1 MENLTEEQKKLFYKF
16 IKNIKDEN
24 SLKQLEQ
31 FLDLIENN
39 AIQNSLKDIAEF
51 NSVYKGNG
59 NNEEMSIKDMI
70 EDIKIRQKDIDEIYW
85 KIFDVRSEGENEKNK
100 SSALIEIEKAKE
112 YANKMQNDYMKFYDK
127 KDSQGNITEEGII
140 SKLKQACNDIET
152 NKDKIEEFEEFY
164 NKIFI
169 GVEADENG
177 KNGKLS
183 LEKYLD
189 EKRTEINNLISSK
202 KQELGNC
209 LNDYK
214 DKFENLYKEK
224 NDKIDELL
232 PGATS
237 KGLAEA
243 YKDEKEDMQENIKK
257 WNGIFIGSIVLFIT
271 LFVIYFIISLNK
283 DFTFASFFRAF
294 PFLFFS
300 GFFTYYSTK
309 QIAEYKRIASEYAY
323 KQRLNQTYKGYETQI
338 KEANNEELKNQLL
351 RIMLDSA
358 ENNPSKILD
367 KKGEIPSLS
376 VIEKMLDILPFDTLK
391 RIQDKIKAKIEK

>member
-1 MENLTEEQKKLFYKF
+1 MEHLSNEQKRLFNKF

-51 NSVYKGNG
+51 NSAYNG
-59 NNEEMSIKDMI
+59 SDSAEKMSVKDMI
-70 EDIKIRQKDIDEIYW
+70 KDIKIGQKDIDEIYW
-85 KIFDVRSEGENEKNK
+85 KIFDIQSDDKNE

-112 YANKMQNDYMKFYDK
+112 YADRMKSDYGKFYDQE
-127 KDSQGNITEEGII
+127 DSQGKVTEGII
-140 SKLKQACNDIET
+140 SKLEQACDDIEE
-152 NKDKIEEFEEFY
+152 NKDKIEAFEEFY

-177 KNGKLS
+177 KGGKLS

-202 KQELGNC
+202 KQELESC
-209 LNDYK
+209 LNNYK
-214 DKFENLYKEK
+214 EKFENLYKEK
-224 NDKIDELL
+224 DAEISELL

-257 WNGIFIGSIVLFIT
+257 WNDIFIGSMILFVI
-271 LFVIYFIISLNK
+271 LFVIYFIVSIDK
-283 DFTFASFFRAF
+283 DFAYASFFRAF
-294 PFLFFS
+294 PFLFLS

-309 QIAEYKRIASEYAY
+309 QIAEYKRMASEYAY

-338 KEANNEELKNQLL
+338 KETNNEELKNQLL
-351 RIMLDSA
+351 KIMLDSA
-358 ENNPSKILD
+358 ENNPSKVLD

-376 VIEKMLDILPFDTLK
+376 MIEKMLDTLPLETLK
-391 RIQDKIKAKIEK
+391 RLQNRLKERVEK

>member
-16 IKNIKDEN
+16 IENIKDEN

-59 NNEEMSIKDMI
+59 NNEEMSIKEMV
-70 EDIKIRQKDIDEIYW
+70 EDIKISQKDIDEIYW

-177 KNGKLS
+177 KGGRLS

-189 EKRTEINNLISSK
+189 EKQTEIKKLISSK
-202 KQELGNC
+202 KQDLESC
-209 LNDYK
+209 LSDYK
-214 DKFENLYKEK
+214 DKFEN
-224 NDKIDELL
+224 
-232 PGATS
+232 
-237 KGLAEA
+237 
-243 YKDEKEDMQENIKK
+243 
-257 WNGIFIGSIVLFIT
+257 
-271 LFVIYFIISLNK
+271 
-283 DFTFASFFRAF
+283 
-294 PFLFFS
+294 
-300 GFFTYYSTK
+300 
-309 QIAEYKRIASEYAY
+309 
-323 KQRLNQTYKGYETQI
+323 
-338 KEANNEELKNQLL
+338 
-351 RIMLDSA
+351 
-358 ENNPSKILD
+358 
-367 KKGEIPSLS
+367 
-376 VIEKMLDILPFDTLK
+376 
-391 RIQDKIKAKIEK
+391 

>member
-1 MENLTEEQKKLFYKF
+1 MENLTKEQKKLFYKF

-39 AIQNSLKDIAEF
+39 AIQNSLNDIAEF
-51 NSVYKGNG
+51 NFVYKGNG
-59 NNEEMSIKDMI
+59 NNEEMSIKEMV
-70 EDIKIRQKDIDEIYW
+70 EDIKISQKDIDEIYW

-112 YANKMQNDYMKFYDK
+112 YANKMKNDYMKFYDQE
-127 KDSQGNITEEGII
+127 DSQGNVTEGII
-140 SKLKQACNDIET
+140 SKLEQACDDIEE

-177 KNGKLS
+177 KDGKLS

-189 EKRTEINNLISSK
+189 EKRTEINNLISNK
-202 KQELGNC
+202 KQELENC
-209 LNDYK
+209 LKGYK

>member
-1 MENLTEEQKKLFYKF
+1 MENLTKEQKKLFYKF

-39 AIQNSLKDIAEF
+39 AIQNSLNDIAEF
-51 NSVYKGNG
+51 NFVYKGNG
-59 NNEEMSIKDMI
+59 NNEEMSIKEMV
-70 EDIKIRQKDIDEIYW
+70 EDIKISQKDIDEIYW

-112 YANKMQNDYMKFYDK
+112 YANKMKNDYMKFYDQE
-127 KDSQGNITEEGII
+127 DSQGNVTEGII
-140 SKLKQACNDIET
+140 SKLEQACDDIEE

-177 KNGKLS
+177 KDGKLS

-189 EKRTEINNLISSK
+189 EKRTEINNLISNK
-202 KQELGNC
+202 KQELENC
-209 LNDYK
+209 LKGYK

-257 WNGIFIGSIVLFIT
+257 WNGVFIGSIVLFIT

>member
-1 MENLTEEQKKLFYKF
+1 MENLTKEQKKLFYKF

-70 EDIKIRQKDIDEIYW
+70 EDIKIGQKDIDEIYW
-85 KIFDVRSEGENEKNK
+85 KIFDIQSDDKNE

-112 YANKMQNDYMKFYDK
+112 YADRMKRDYGKFYDQE
-127 KDSQGNITEEGII
+127 DSQGNVTEGII
-140 SKLKQACNDIET
+140 SKLEQACDDIEE
-152 NKDKIEEFEEFY
+152 NKDKIEAFEEFY

-177 KNGKLS
+177 KDGKLS

-189 EKRTEINNLISSK
+189 EKQTEM
-202 KQELGNC
+202 EFC
-209 LNDYK
+209 LNSYK
-214 DKFENLYKEK
+214 EKFENLYKEK
-224 NDKIDELL
+224 DAEISELL

-237 KGLAEA
+237 KGLAKA
-243 YKDEKEDMQENIKK
+243 YKDEKEDMQKNIEW
-257 WNGIFIGSIVLFIT
+257 WNCVFVGSM
-271 LFVIYFIISLNK
+271 VILILSFLVYFIFSFYEN
-283 DFTFASFFRAF
+283 FTYVNFLRAF

-309 QIAEYKRIASEYAY
+309 QIAEYKRMASEYAY

-338 KEANNEELKNQLL
+338 KETNNEELKNQLL

-376 VIEKMLDILPFDTLK
+376 MIEKMLDTLPLETLK
-391 RIQDKIKAKIEK
+391 RLQNRLKERVEK

>member
-1 MENLTEEQKKLFYKF
+1 MEHLSNEQKRLFNKF

-39 AIQNSLKDIAEF
+39 AMQNSLKDIAEF
-51 NSVYKGNG
+51 NSAYNG
-59 NNEEMSIKDMI
+59 SDSAEKMSVKDMI
-70 EDIKIRQKDIDEIYW
+70 KDIKIGQKDIDEIYW
-85 KIFDVRSEGENEKNK
+85 KIFDIQSDNKNE

-112 YANKMQNDYMKFYDK
+112 YADRMKSDYGKFYDQE
-127 KDSQGNITEEGII
+127 DSQGNVTEGII
-140 SKLKQACNDIET
+140 SKLEQACDDIEE
-152 NKDKIEEFEEFY
+152 NKDKIEAFEEFY

-177 KNGKLS
+177 KGGKLS

-202 KQELGNC
+202 KQELESC
-209 LNDYK
+209 LNNYK
-214 DKFENLYKEK
+214 EKFENLYKEK
-224 NDKIDELL
+224 DAEISELL

-237 KGLAEA
+237 KGLAKA
-243 YKDEKEDMQENIKK
+243 YKDEKEDMQKNIEW
-257 WNGIFIGSIVLFIT
+257 WNCVFVGSMVIFILSFLV
-271 LFVIYFIISLNK
+271 YFIFSFYEN
-283 DFTFASFFRAF
+283 FTYVNFLRAF

-309 QIAEYKRIASEYAY
+309 QIAEYKRMASEYAY

-338 KEANNEELKNQLL
+338 KETNNEELKNQLL

-376 VIEKMLDILPFDTLK
+376 MIEKMLDTLPLETLK
-391 RIQDKIKAKIEK
+391 RLQNRLKERVEK

>member
-177 KNGKLS
+177 KGGRLS

-189 EKRTEINNLISSK
+189 EKQTEIKKLISSK
-202 KQELGNC
+202 KQDLESC
-209 LNDYK
+209 LSDYK

>member
-1 MENLTEEQKKLFYKF
+1 MENLTKEQKKLFYKF

-51 NSVYKGNG
+51 NSAYNGNG

-70 EDIKIRQKDIDEIYW
+70 EDIKISQKDIDEIYW
-85 KIFDVRSEGENEKNK
+85 KIFDIQSDNKNE

-112 YANKMQNDYMKFYDK
+112 YANKMQNDYMKFYDQNA
-127 KDSQGNITEEGII
+127 QGNVTKGII
-140 SKLKQACNDIET
+140 SKLEQACGDIEE
-152 NKDKIEEFEEFY
+152 NKDKIKEFEEFY

>member
-1 MENLTEEQKKLFYKF
+1 MEHLSNEQKRLFNKF

-51 NSVYKGNG
+51 NSAYNG
-59 NNEEMSIKDMI
+59 SDSAEKMSVKDMI
-70 EDIKIRQKDIDEIYW
+70 KDIKIGQKDIDEIYW
-85 KIFDVRSEGENEKNK
+85 KIFDIQSDDKNE

-112 YANKMQNDYMKFYDK
+112 YADRMKSDYGKFYDQE
-127 KDSQGNITEEGII
+127 DSQGKVTEGII
-140 SKLKQACNDIET
+140 SKLEQACDDIEE
-152 NKDKIEEFEEFY
+152 NKDKIEAFEEFY

-177 KNGKLS
+177 KGGKLS

-202 KQELGNC
+202 KQELESC
-209 LNDYK
+209 LNNYK
-214 DKFENLYKEK
+214 EKFENLYKEK
-224 NDKIDELL
+224 DAEISELL

-237 KGLAEA
+237 KGLAKA
-243 YKDEKEDMQENIKK
+243 YKDEKEDMQKNIEW
-257 WNGIFIGSIVLFIT
+257 WNCVFVGSMVIFILSFLV
-271 LFVIYFIISLNK
+271 YFIFSFYEN
-283 DFTFASFFRAF
+283 FTYVNFLRAF

-309 QIAEYKRIASEYAY
+309 QIAEYKRMASEYAY

-338 KEANNEELKNQLL
+338 KETNNEELKNQLL

-376 VIEKMLDILPFDTLK
+376 MIEKMLDTLLLETLK
-391 RIQDKIKAKIEK
+391 RLQNRLKERVEK

>member
-85 KIFDVRSEGENEKNK
+85 KIFDIRSEGENEKNK

-177 KNGKLS
+177 KGGRLS

-189 EKRTEINNLISSK
+189 EKQTEIKKLISSK
-202 KQELGNC
+202 KQDLESC
-209 LNDYK
+209 LSDYK

>member
-59 NNEEMSIKDMI
+59 NNEEMSIKEMV
-70 EDIKIRQKDIDEIYW
+70 EDIKISQKDIDEIYW
-85 KIFDVRSEGENEKNK
+85 KIFDIQSDNKNE

-112 YANKMQNDYMKFYDK
+112 YADRIKSDYEKFYDQNA
-127 KDSQGNITEEGII
+127 QGNVTKGII
-140 SKLKQACNDIET
+140 SKLEQACGDIEE
-152 NKDKIEEFEEFY
+152 NKDKIKEFEEFY

>member
-1 MENLTEEQKKLFYKF
+1 MENLTKEQKKLFYKF

-51 NSVYKGNG
+51 NSAYNGNG

-70 EDIKIRQKDIDEIYW
+70 EDIKIGQKDIDEIYW
-85 KIFDVRSEGENEKNK
+85 KIFDIQSDNKNE

-112 YANKMQNDYMKFYDK
+112 YANKMQNDYMKFYDQ
-127 KDSQGNITEEGII
+127 DHQGNITEGII

-152 NKDKIEEFEEFY
+152 NKDKIKKFEEFY
-164 NKIFI
+164 NEIFVGI
-169 GVEADENG
+169 KADENG
-177 KNGKLS
+177 KGGKLS
-183 LEKYLD
+183 LKDRLNEQK
-189 EKRTEINNLISSK
+189 TEINNLISSK

-224 NDKIDELL
+224 NNEINELL

-237 KGLAEA
+237 KGLANA
-243 YKDEKEDMQENIKK
+243 YKDEKEDMQKNIKW
-257 WNGIFIGSIVLFIT
+257 WNYVFVGSIVVFI
-271 LFVIYFIISLNK
+271 LAFLVYFIFSFYEN
-283 DFTFASFFRAF
+283 FTYINFLRAF

-309 QIAEYKRIASEYAY
+309 QIAEYKRMASEYAY

-338 KEANNEELKNQLL
+338 KETNNEELKNQLL
-351 RIMLDSA
+351 KIMLNSA
-358 ENNPSKILD
+358 ENNPSKVLD

-376 VIEKMLDILPFDTLK
+376 MIEKILDILPFDTLK
-391 RIQDKIKAKIEK
+391 RLQYKIKEKIEK

>member
-85 KIFDVRSEGENEKNK
+85 KIFDIQSDNKNE

-112 YANKMQNDYMKFYDK
+112 YADRIKSDYEKFYDQNA
-127 KDSQGNITEEGII
+127 QGNVTKGII
-140 SKLKQACNDIET
+140 SKLEQACGDIEE
-152 NKDKIEEFEEFY
+152 NKDKIKEFEEFY

-177 KNGKLS
+177 KGGRLS

>member
-1 MENLTEEQKKLFYKF
+1 MENLTKEQKKLFYKF

-39 AIQNSLKDIAEF
+39 AIQSSLKDIAEF

-59 NNEEMSIKDMI
+59 NNEEMSVKEMI
-70 EDIKIRQKDIDEIYW
+70 EDIEISQKNIDEIYW
-85 KIFDVRSEGENEKNK
+85 KIFDIKANGENEKNK

-127 KDSQGNITEEGII
+127 KDSQGNITEGVI

-152 NKDKIEEFEEFY
+152 NKDKIEKFEKFY
-164 NKIFI
+164 NEIFVGI
-169 GVEADENG
+169 KADENG
-177 KNGKLS
+177 KGGKLS
-183 LEKYLD
+183 LKDRLNEQK
-189 EKRTEINNLISSK
+189 TEINNLISSK
-202 KQELGNC
+202 KQELENC

-224 NDKIDELL
+224 NDKIDNLL

-237 KGLAEA
+237 AGLAEA
-243 YKDEKEDMQENIKK
+243 YKDEREVAQTNIKT
-257 WNGIFIGSIVLFIT
+257 WNIIFGVSIFVFIIV
-271 LFVIYFIISLNK
+271 FGIYFCFSFEEN
-283 DFTFASFFRAF
+283 FTYINFLRAL

-338 KEANNEELKNQLL
+338 KETENEELKNQLL
-351 RIMLDSA
+351 KIMLDSA

-376 VIEKMLDILPFDTLK
+376 LIEKMLDILPFNTLK
-391 RIQDKIKAKIEK
+391 RLQDKIKAKIEK

>member
-70 EDIKIRQKDIDEIYW
+70 EDIKISQKDIDEIYW

-177 KNGKLS
+177 KGGRLS

>member
-1 MENLTEEQKKLFYKF
+1 MENLTKEQKKLFYKF

-70 EDIKIRQKDIDEIYW
+70 EDIKIGQKDIDEIYW
-85 KIFDVRSEGENEKNK
+85 KIFDIQSDNKNE

-112 YANKMQNDYMKFYDK
+112 YADRIKSDYEKFYDQNA
-127 KDSQGNITEEGII
+127 QGNVTKGII
-140 SKLKQACNDIET
+140 SKLEQACGDIEE
-152 NKDKIEEFEEFY
+152 NKDKIKEFEEFY

>member
-39 AIQNSLKDIAEF
+39 AIQNSLNDIAEF
-51 NSVYKGNG
+51 NFVYKGNG
-59 NNEEMSIKDMI
+59 NNEEMSIKEMV
-70 EDIKIRQKDIDEIYW
+70 EDIKISQKDIDEIYW

-112 YANKMQNDYMKFYDK
+112 YANKMKNDYMKFYDQE
-127 KDSQGNITEEGII
+127 DSQGNVTEGII
-140 SKLKQACNDIET
+140 SKLEQACDDIEE

-177 KNGKLS
+177 KGGRLS

-189 EKRTEINNLISSK
+189 EKQTEIKKLISSK
-202 KQELGNC
+202 KQDLESC
-209 LNDYK
+209 LSDCK

-224 NDKIDELL
+224 NDKIDKLL

-237 KGLAEA
+237 VGLSKS
-243 YKDEKEDMQENIKK
+243 YKNQKESLMK
-257 WNGIFIGSIVLFIT
+257 WNWVFWISISIFIGGAIFYFYHSFDEKFDYVSI
-271 LFVIYFIISLNK
+271 
-283 DFTFASFFRAF
+283 FRYF
-294 PFLFFS
+294 PFWIFS
-300 GFFTYYSTK
+300 GFFIFYSTK
-309 QIAEYKRIASEYAY
+309 QIAEYKRLRNEYAY
-323 KQRLNQTYKGYETQI
+323 KEALNDTYVGYERAVEKSDNKI
-338 KEANNEELKNQLL
+338 LKDKLL
-351 RIMLDSA
+351 EIMLKAA
-358 ENNPSKILD
+358 EFNPSDTLEKS
-367 KKGEIPSLS
+367 KGEHP
-376 VIEKMLDILPFDTLK
+376 LK
-391 RIQDKIKAKIEK
+391 SIIGKFSKKDEVGESEQW

>member
-1 MENLTEEQKKLFYKF
+1 MEHLSNEQKRLFNKF

-51 NSVYKGNG
+51 NSAYNG
-59 NNEEMSIKDMI
+59 SDSAEKMSVKDMI
-70 EDIKIRQKDIDEIYW
+70 KDIKIGQKDIDEIYW
-85 KIFDVRSEGENEKNK
+85 KIFDIQSDNKNE

-112 YANKMQNDYMKFYDK
+112 YADRMKSDYWKFYDQE
-127 KDSQGNITEEGII
+127 DSQGNVTEGII
-140 SKLKQACNDIET
+140 SKLEQACDDIEE
-152 NKDKIEEFEEFY
+152 NKDKIEAFEEFY

-177 KNGKLS
+177 KGGKLS
-183 LEKYLD
+183 LEKYLN

-202 KQELGNC
+202 KQELENC
-209 LNDYK
+209 LKDYK

-224 NDKIDELL
+224 NDKIDKLL

-237 KGLAEA
+237 AGLAEA
-243 YKDEKEDMQENIKK
+243 YKDEKEDMQKNIKK
-257 WNGIFIGSIVLFIT
+257 WNGIFRGSIILFTILFI
-271 LFVIYFIISLNK
+271 IYFIVSLNK

-309 QIAEYKRIASEYAY
+309 QIAEYKRMASEYAY

-338 KEANNEELKNQLL
+338 KETNNEELKNQLL
-351 RIMLDSA
+351 KIMLDSA
-358 ENNPSKILD
+358 ENNPSKVLD

-376 VIEKMLDILPFDTLK
+376 MIEKMLDILPFDILK

>member
-1 MENLTEEQKKLFYKF
+1 MENLTKEQKKLFYKF

-70 EDIKIRQKDIDEIYW
+70 EDIKIGQKDIDEIYW
-85 KIFDVRSEGENEKNK
+85 KIFDIQSDDKNE

-112 YANKMQNDYMKFYDK
+112 YADRMKSDYGKFYDQE
-127 KDSQGNITEEGII
+127 DSQGNVTEGII
-140 SKLKQACNDIET
+140 SKLEQACDDIEE
-152 NKDKIEEFEEFY
+152 NKDKIEAFEEFY

-177 KNGKLS
+177 KGGKLS

-202 KQELGNC
+202 KQELESC
-209 LNDYK
+209 LNNYK
-214 DKFENLYKEK
+214 EKFENLYKEK
-224 NDKIDELL
+224 DAEISELL

-257 WNGIFIGSIVLFIT
+257 WNDIFIGSMI
-271 LFVIYFIISLNK
+271 LFVIYFIVSLDK
-283 DFTFASFFRAF
+283 DFTYASFFRAF
-294 PFLFFS
+294 PFLFLS

-309 QIAEYKRIASEYAY
+309 QIAEYKRMASEYAY

-338 KEANNEELKNQLL
+338 KETNNEELKNQLL

-376 VIEKMLDILPFDTLK
+376 MIEKMLDTLPLETLK
-391 RIQDKIKAKIEK
+391 RLQNRLKERVEK

>member
-1 MENLTEEQKKLFYKF
+1 KKLFYKF
-16 IKNIKDEN
+16 IENIKDEN

-59 NNEEMSIKDMI
+59 NNEEMSIKEMV
-70 EDIKIRQKDIDEIYW
+70 EDIKISQKDIDEIYW

-177 KNGKLS
+177 KGGRLS

-189 EKRTEINNLISSK
+189 EKQTEIKKLISSK
-202 KQELGNC
+202 KQDLESC
-209 LNDYK
+209 LSDYK

-224 NDKIDELL
+224 NDKIDKLL

-237 KGLAEA
+237 VGLSKS
-243 YKDEKEDMQENIKK
+243 YKNQKEEIDKSLMK
-257 WNGIFIGSIVLFIT
+257 WNWVFWISISIFIGGAIFYFYHSFDEKFDYVSI
-271 LFVIYFIISLNK
+271 
-283 DFTFASFFRAF
+283 FRYF
-294 PFLFFS
+294 PFWIFS
-300 GFFTYYSTK
+300 GFFIFYSTK
-309 QIAEYKRIASEYAY
+309 QIAEYKRLRNEYAY
-323 KQRLNQTYKGYETQI
+323 KEALNDTYVGYERAVEKSDNKI
-338 KEANNEELKNQLL
+338 LKDKLL
-351 RIMLDSA
+351 EIMLKAA
-358 ENNPSKILD
+358 EFNPSSTLGKS
-367 KKGEIPSLS
+367 KGEHPFKSMM
-376 VIEKMLDILPFDTLK
+376 EKTK
-391 RIQDKIKAKIEK
+391 QKANIDESEEW

>member
-1 MENLTEEQKKLFYKF
+1 MENLTKEQKKLFYKF

-85 KIFDVRSEGENEKNK
+85 KIFDIQSDNKNE

-112 YANKMQNDYMKFYDK
+112 YADRIKSDYEKFYDQNA
-127 KDSQGNITEEGII
+127 QGNVTKGII
-140 SKLKQACNDIET
+140 SKLEQACGDIEE
-152 NKDKIEEFEEFY
+152 NKDKIKEFEEFY

>member
-39 AIQNSLKDIAEF
+39 AIQNSLNDIAEF
-51 NSVYKGNG
+51 NFVYKGNG
-59 NNEEMSIKDMI
+59 NNEEMSIKDMV
-70 EDIKIRQKDIDEIYW
+70 EDIKISQKDIDEIYW

-112 YANKMQNDYMKFYDK
+112 YANKMKNDYMKFYDQE
-127 KDSQGNITEEGII
+127 DSQGNVTEGII
-140 SKLKQACNDIET
+140 SKLEQACDDIEE

-177 KNGKLS
+177 KDGKLS

-189 EKRTEINNLISSK
+189 EKRTEINNLISNK
-202 KQELGNC
+202 KQELENC
-209 LNDYK
+209 LKGYK

>member
-1 MENLTEEQKKLFYKF
+1 MENLTKEQKKLFYKF

-59 NNEEMSIKDMI
+59 NNEEMSIKEMV
-70 EDIKIRQKDIDEIYW
+70 EDIKISQKDIDEIYW

-112 YANKMQNDYMKFYDK
+112 YANKMKNDYMKFYDQE
-127 KDSQGNITEEGII
+127 DYQGNVTEGII
-140 SKLKQACNDIET
+140 SKLEQACGDIEE
-152 NKDKIEEFEEFY
+152 NKDKIKEFEEFY

>member
-1 MENLTEEQKKLFYKF
+1 M

-51 NSVYKGNG
+51 NSAYNGNG

-70 EDIKIRQKDIDEIYW
+70 EDIKISQKDIDEIYW
-85 KIFDVRSEGENEKNK
+85 KIFDIQSDNKNE

-112 YANKMQNDYMKFYDK
+112 YANKMKNDYMKFYDQE
-127 KDSQGNITEEGII
+127 DYQGNVTEGII
-140 SKLKQACNDIET
+140 SKLEQACDDIKE

-177 KNGKLS
+177 KGGRLS

-189 EKRTEINNLISSK
+189 EKQTEIKKLISSK
-202 KQELGNC
+202 KQDLESC
-209 LNDYK
+209 LSDYK

-224 NDKIDELL
+224 NDKIDKLL

-237 KGLAEA
+237 VGLSKS
-243 YKDEKEDMQENIKK
+243 YKNQKEEIDKSLMK
-257 WNGIFIGSIVLFIT
+257 WNWVFWISISIFIGGAIFYFYHSFDEKFDYVSI
-271 LFVIYFIISLNK
+271 
-283 DFTFASFFRAF
+283 FRYF
-294 PFLFFS
+294 PFWIFS
-300 GFFTYYSTK
+300 GFFIFYSTK
-309 QIAEYKRIASEYAY
+309 QIAEYKRLRNEYAY
-323 KQRLNQTYKGYETQI
+323 KEALNDTYVGYERAVEKSDNKI
-338 KEANNEELKNQLL
+338 LKDKLL
-351 RIMLDSA
+351 EIMLKA
-358 ENNPSKILD
+358 PEFNPSDTLEKS
-367 KKGEIPSLS
+367 KGEHP
-376 VIEKMLDILPFDTLK
+376 LK
-391 RIQDKIKAKIEK
+391 SIMGKFSKKDEVGESEQW

>member
-1 MENLTEEQKKLFYKF
+1 MENLTKEQKKLFYKF

-70 EDIKIRQKDIDEIYW
+70 EDIKIGQKDIDEIYW
-85 KIFDVRSEGENEKNK
+85 KIFDIQSDNKNE

-112 YANKMQNDYMKFYDK
+112 YADRIKSDYEKFYDQNA
-127 KDSQGNITEEGII
+127 QGNVTKGII

-152 NKDKIEEFEEFY
+152 NKDKIKKFEEFY
-164 NKIFI
+164 NEIFVGI
-169 GVEADENG
+169 KADENG
-177 KNGKLS
+177 KGGKLS
-183 LEKYLD
+183 LKDRLNEQK
-189 EKRTEINNLISSK
+189 TEINNLISSK
-202 KQELGNC
+202 KQELENC

-257 WNGIFIGSIVLFIT
+257 WNGI
-271 LFVIYFIISLNK
+271 
-283 DFTFASFFRAF
+283 
-294 PFLFFS
+294 
-300 GFFTYYSTK
+300 
-309 QIAEYKRIASEYAY
+309 
-323 KQRLNQTYKGYETQI
+323 
-338 KEANNEELKNQLL
+338 LL
-351 RIMLDSA
+351 A
-358 ENNPSKILD
+358 P
-367 KKGEIPSLS
+367 
-376 VIEKMLDILPFDTLK
+376 
-391 RIQDKIKAKIEK
+391 

>member
-1 MENLTEEQKKLFYKF
+1 MENLTKEQKKLFYKF

-51 NSVYKGNG
+51 NSAYNGNG
-59 NNEEMSIKDMI
+59 NNEEMSIKDMV
-70 EDIKIRQKDIDEIYW
+70 EDIKISQKDIDEIYW
-85 KIFDVRSEGENEKNK
+85 KIFDIQSDNKNE

-112 YANKMQNDYMKFYDK
+112 YANKMQNDYMKFYDQ
-127 KDSQGNITEEGII
+127 DHQGNITEGII

-152 NKDKIEEFEEFY
+152 NKDKIKKFEEFY
-164 NKIFI
+164 NEIFVGI
-169 GVEADENG
+169 KADENG
-177 KNGKLS
+177 KGGKLS
-183 LEKYLD
+183 LKDRLNEQK
-189 EKRTEINNLISSK
+189 TEINNLISSK

-257 WNGIFIGSIVLFIT
+257 WNGIFYWLHSSFYNSFCNLF
-271 LFVIYFIISLNK
+271 YYIIK
-283 DFTFASFFRAF
+283 
-294 PFLFFS
+294 
-300 GFFTYYSTK
+300 
-309 QIAEYKRIASEYAY
+309 
-323 KQRLNQTYKGYETQI
+323 
-338 KEANNEELKNQLL
+338 
-351 RIMLDSA
+351 
-358 ENNPSKILD
+358 
-367 KKGEIPSLS
+367 
-376 VIEKMLDILPFDTLK
+376 
-391 RIQDKIKAKIEK
+391 

>member
-1 MENLTEEQKKLFYKF
+1 MENLTKEQKKLFYKF

-51 NSVYKGNG
+51 NSAYNGNG
-59 NNEEMSIKDMI
+59 NNEEMSIKDMV
-70 EDIKIRQKDIDEIYW
+70 EDIKISQKDIDEIYW
-85 KIFDVRSEGENEKNK
+85 KIFDIQSDNKNE

-112 YANKMQNDYMKFYDK
+112 YANKMQNDYMKFYDQ
-127 KDSQGNITEEGII
+127 DHQGNITEGII
-140 SKLKQACNDIET
+140 SKLKQACDDIEE
-152 NKDKIEEFEEFY
+152 NKDKIEKFEKFY
-164 NKIFI
+164 NEIFI

-177 KNGKLS
+177 KGGKLS
-183 LEKYLD
+183 LEKYLN